1 MPVKSPE
8 LSLNPNV
15 LRWARERAGLSANL
29 LAEKMKVSARTIAA
43 WEENGLIPVSKA
55 EEIARRTHTPFG
67 YLYLHS
73 PPDDSLPIADFRTRA
88 DAPPERPSPD
98 LLETVFQMQ
107 RRQMW
112 LSEELAYQ
120 QADPLDFVGSYDL
133 RDSVHE
139 VASAIRRELQL
150 EKGWASVEG
159 SWIEA
164 LQKLREY
171 VESLGILVVING
183 VVGNDTHR
191 ALDPDEFQGFSLV
204 DDLAPLIFVNNADYK
219 TAQIFTLAHEV
230 AHIFLG
236 QQGVSRIAELY
247 ASDHHV
253 ERICDLVAAEFLVP
267 EDQFKPLWI
276 RTTPAR
282 DSFEILAKH
291 FKVSTIVIARRAADT
306 NLIDREEYRA
316 FFAEHKTRDWGG
328 QRQGGSTGG
337 DFWNNQNGRIG
348 KRFAVA
354 VLNAL
359 GEGRLSYR
367 DAYGL
372 TGLSGKTFDNMPA
385 EMGLIQ

>member
-1 MPVKSPE
+1 
-8 LSLNPNV
+8 
-15 LRWARERAGLSANL
+15 
-29 LAEKMKVSARTIAA
+29 
-43 WEENGLIPVSKA
+43 
-55 EEIARRTHTPFG
+55 
-67 YLYLHS
+67 
-73 PPDDSLPIADFRTRA
+73 
-88 DAPPERPSPD
+88 
-98 LLETVFQMQ
+98 MQ